1 MAMLDQGAESVPEM
15 AVGALGLAGLAGGSW
30 NLCEPALMEAA
41 LAAGEGRLGQGGVLL
56 VETGRFTGRS
66 PKDKHILRRPESEG
80 GVWWEANAAMAPE
93 AFARLR
99 ADMAAH
105 LRGRHLHVQDLWAG
119 ADPGHRIAVR
129 ALTERAWHAL
139 FIRHLLIRPPAAARE
154 NFAPDWTI
162 LNVPSFRADPAR
174 HGCRSETVIAIDLE
188 EREVLIGGTEYAGE
202 TKKAVF
208 TVFNWLMP
216 ERGVLPMHG
225 SANHAPGDPA
235 DAAVFFGLSGTGK
248 TTLSADPARVLLGDD
263 EHGWTDD
270 GIFNVEGG
278 CYAKTLNLS
287 AEAEPAIHATT
298 RRFATVIENMGWD
311 AETRALDFADASRTE
326 NTRCAYPLEAIPNA
340 SATGRAGHP
349 RHVVMLTCDAFG
361 VLPPVAQL
369 SPEQAVYHYLSGFTA
384 KVAGTERGVSAPEPT
399 FSACFGAP
407 FLPRPP
413 AVYGRLLGEKIAR
426 HGARCWLVN
435 TGWTGGPHGTGRRM
449 PIAATRAVLSA
460 LLSGALDEAPSRID
474 PVFGLRVPL
483 AVPGVEAGLLDPRS
497 GWSDAAAY
505 DAQAARLA
513 GMFAE
518 NFRRFAG
525 DVPEAVRRAGPV

>member
-1 MAMLDQGAESVPEM
+1 MLDQTMEDREQTAPAGTRIGE
-15 AVGALGLAGLAGGSW
+15 LAGTTR
-30 NLCEPALMEAA
+30 NLPEPALMEIA

-66 PKDKHILRRPESEG
+66 PKDKHIVRRDGSAG
-80 GVWWEANAAMAPE
+80 DVWWEANAAMTAE

-99 ADMAAH
+99 ADMIAH
-105 LRGRHLHVQDLWAG
+105 LRGRSLHRQDLWAG
-119 ADPGHRIAVR
+119 ADPAHRIAVR

-139 FIRHLLIRPPAAARE
+139 FIRHLLIRPPAAALAG
-154 NFAPDWTI
+154 FVPDWTV

-174 HGCRSETVIAIDLE
+174 HGCRSETVIAIDFDT
-188 EREVLIGGTEYAGE
+188 REVLIGGTDYAGE

-225 SANHAPGDPA
+225 SANHAPGDPS

-263 EHGWTDD
+263 EHGWTDE

-278 CYAKTLNLS
+278 CYAKTLHLS
-287 AEAEPAIHATT
+287 PEAEPAIFATT

-311 AETRALDFADASRTE
+311 AQTRALDFADASRTE

-340 SATGRAGHP
+340 SPTGRAGHP

-369 SPEQAVYHYLSGFTA
+369 SPAQAVYHYLSGFTA
-384 KVAGTERGVSAPEPT
+384 KVAGTERGISEPEPT
-399 FSACFGAP
+399 FSPCFGAP

-413 AVYGRLLGEKIAR
+413 AVYGRLLGERIAR

-435 TGWTGGPHGTGRRM
+435 TGWTGGPYGVGRRM

-460 LLSGALDEAPSRID
+460 LLSGLLDEAPSRID

-483 AVPGVEAGLLDPRS
+483 AVPGVDPGLLDPRA
-497 GWSDAAAY
+497 GWADPAAY
-505 DAQAARLA
+505 DAQAARLV
-513 GMFAE
+513 GMFRE
-518 NFRRFAG
+518 NFRRFA
-525 DVPEAVRRAGPV
+525 DTVPEAVRQAGPA